1 MAADALKKN
10 KFWDLLPKSP
20 DLNPVE
26 MFWGWIR
33 RKLRTMDL
41 ADLRTKRPPL
51 DKAAYIARVK
61 GIMRSKKAQ
70 TVAKGYAARLRKTC
84 KQVVDR
90 RGAAA
95 DN

>member
-1 MAADALKKN
+1 
-10 KFWDLLPKSP
+10 
-20 DLNPVE
+20 
-26 MFWGWIR
+26 
-33 RKLRTMDL
+33 MDL

-84 KQVVDR
+84 KQIVDR
-90 RGAAA
+90 RGAGA